1 MYRTVIIRESYRN
14 HTGFIP
20 YSYGM
25 HVVFIWDA
33 WRKYSC
39 TAVSSRVMPRHV
51 LLGDLSD
58 CKSLECMSLLE
69 LTLRVPI
76 VTLIPL
82 VLMHLNRSCAEPNT
96 HPTMGVLV
104 CPHVHSPMTMIGYRC
119 GYVVEH
125 RLSMAPR
132 P

>member
-1 MYRTVIIRESYRN
+1 
-14 HTGFIP
+14 
-20 YSYGM
+20 
-25 HVVFIWDA
+25 
-33 WRKYSC
+33 
-39 TAVSSRVMPRHV
+39 MPRHV

-76 VTLIPL
+76 VTPIPL
-82 VLMHLNRSCAEPNT
+82 DHIHLNRSCDEPNT

-104 CPHVHSPMTMIGYRC
+104 RPHVHSPMTMIGYRC

>member
-1 MYRTVIIRESYRN
+1 
-14 HTGFIP
+14 
-20 YSYGM
+20 M
-25 HVVFIWDA
+25 HAVLIWDA

-76 VTLIPL
+76 VTSSTPRA
-82 VLMHLNRSCAEPNT
+82 H
-96 HPTMGVLV
+96 
-104 CPHVHSPMTMIGYRC
+104 
-119 GYVVEH
+119 
-125 RLSMAPR
+125 APK
-132 P
+132 